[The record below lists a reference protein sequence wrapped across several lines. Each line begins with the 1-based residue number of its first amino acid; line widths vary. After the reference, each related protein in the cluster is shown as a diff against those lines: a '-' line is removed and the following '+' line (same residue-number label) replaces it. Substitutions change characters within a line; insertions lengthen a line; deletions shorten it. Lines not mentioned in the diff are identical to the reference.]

1 MNNPKVN
8 VQGADKKVERDIL
21 PAAPHLKLLC
31 KTHKSFFVQLNEMK
45 NDRNANIM
53 TFFSMSHIF
62 QFTNGTYKG
71 KMTIVKDFDSY

>member
-1 MNNPKVN
+1 M
-8 VQGADKKVERDIL
+8 
-21 PAAPHLKLLC
+21 
-31 KTHKSFFVQLNEMK
+31 NEMK

-53 TFFSMSHIF
+53 TFFLMSHIF